1 MANERTI
8 LNLSPEAVAVIDKLA
23 PSPNKRGA
31 WVSKALVE
39 YAQLLSGDRGD
50 AGILE
55 RIEKKLDL
63 LLQKA
68 N

>member
-8 LNLSPEAVAVIDKLA
+8 LSLSPDAVAVIDKHA

-31 WVSKALVE
+31 WVSMALTD
-39 YAQLLSGDRGD
+39 YAKLISGERGD
-50 AGILE
+50 TGILE

-63 LLQKA
+63 LLSKI
-68 N
+68 